1 MVQCL
6 YNMCKGL
13 GSILSTTWK
22 TKQNKVPISKK
33 PKFNWNLLF
42 TGRNWM
48 NTFFIF
54 GVFTLYTVW
63 AHGPT
68 LELWFGLEL
77 KMPAFL
83 YFWMVIFPGIWKN
96 WLNSNMSRQLR
107 FCKSFIEHLILD
119 EGKRLN
125 KKKNVT
131 LLWDSQ
137 SSRLKS
143 HV

>member
-13 GSILSTTWK
+13 GLILSTTWK
-22 TKQNKVPISKK
+22 TKQNKVSISKK
-33 PKFNWNLLF
+33 PKYNWKLLF

-48 NTFFIF
+48 DTFFIF
-54 GVFTLYTVW
+54 GVFTSYTVW

-68 LELWFGLEL
+68 LELWFGLEF
-77 KMPAFL
+77 KMSAFL
-83 YFWMVIFPGIWKN
+83 YFWMVIFQGIWKN
-96 WLNSNMSRQLR
+96 WLNSKMSRQLR
-107 FCKSFIEHLILD
+107 CCKSFIEHLILD
-119 EGKRLN
+119 QGKRLN
-125 KKKNVT
+125 NKKNVA

-137 SSRLKS
+137 SSRLKN